1 MRFLQSHHFLNYR
14 ISSISFFK
22 VLMRSVPDHPT
33 ISSRPKVG
41 LLLNFLKIKGSPLYP
56 KVLEVAT
63 LAPSV
68 SKVQRVWRMRHLW
81 LWFSD
86 AWWYF
91 CLLIFACAIITP
103 PVWPLPSKN
112 RRKQSRNGR
121 FMRDLAQEHSGT
133 CTQSLST
140 RRKIIS
146 SVRPRH
152 IIKRRWRSCTQT
164 AVKHK
169 PLRIGRTCARMGEI
183 SSASVG
189 SQSDVFVRKE
199 RVWRKH

>member
-1 MRFLQSHHFLNYR
+1 M
-14 ISSISFFK
+14 
-22 VLMRSVPDHPT
+22 
-33 ISSRPKVG
+33 
-41 LLLNFLKIKGSPLYP
+41 PL
-56 KVLEVAT
+56 AT
-63 LAPSV
+63 LAQTSRDTSLAPAPI
-68 SKVQRVWRMRHLW
+68 L
-81 LWFSD
+81 
-86 AWWYF
+86 
-91 CLLIFACAIITP
+91 T
-103 PVWPLPSKN
+103 PLPGRLWTFLNSSNSIFLHIYSLVADPSKTC
-112 RRKQSRNGR
+112 RKQSRNGR

-183 SSASVG
+183 SSASVD

>member
-1 MRFLQSHHFLNYR
+1 
-14 ISSISFFK
+14 
-22 VLMRSVPDHPT
+22 
-33 ISSRPKVG
+33 
-41 LLLNFLKIKGSPLYP
+41 
-56 KVLEVAT
+56 
-63 LAPSV
+63 
-68 SKVQRVWRMRHLW
+68 
-81 LWFSD
+81 
-86 AWWYF
+86 
-91 CLLIFACAIITP
+91 
-103 PVWPLPSKN
+103 
-112 RRKQSRNGR
+112 
-121 FMRDLAQEHSGT
+121 MRDLAQEHSGT

-183 SSASVG
+183 SSASVD

-199 RVWRKH
+199 RVWRKHYRPKRTRRARPSTLPPSHALATTALAEDNVGRWRSCTQTAVKHKPLRIGRTCARMTEISSASVDSQSDVFVRKERVWRKH